1 MANPWRGEVELVVDG
16 EPRVLR
22 LTLGALAELEAR
34 LKADSLMEMIARFET
49 GRFRV
54 RDLIALIAAGL
65 NGGGWRI
72 GEAELL
78 ERRIEGGPLAAA
90 QAAARLLKIT
100 FTVPGEDEA
109 GEGETGLGERDEGER
124 GEGA

>member
-1 MANPWRGEVELVVDG
+1 M
-16 EPRVLR
+16 R

-34 LKADSLMEMIARFET
+34 LKADSLIEMIARFEN
-49 GRFRV
+49 GDFRV
-54 RDLIALIAAGL
+54 RDLIALITAGL

-72 GEAELL
+72 TETELL
-78 ERRIEGGPLAAA
+78 GSRIDGGPLEAA

-109 GEGETGLGERDEGER
+109 
-124 GEGA
+124 A

>member
-34 LKADSLMEMIARFET
+34 LQAGSLIEMITRFET
-49 GRFRV
+49 GGFRV
-54 RDLIALIAAGL
+54 QDLIALITAGL

-72 GEAELL
+72 SEADLL
-78 ERRIEGGPLAAA
+78 TRRIDGGPLAVA

-100 FTVPGEDEA
+100 FTTPDEDRVE
-109 GEGETGLGERDEGER
+109 
-124 GEGA
+124 